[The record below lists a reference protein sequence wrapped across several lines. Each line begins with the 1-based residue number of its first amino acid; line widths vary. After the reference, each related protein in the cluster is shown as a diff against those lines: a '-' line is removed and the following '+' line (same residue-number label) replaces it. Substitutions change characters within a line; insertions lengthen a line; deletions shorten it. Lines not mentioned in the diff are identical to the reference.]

1 MESLFKTRRNML
13 LNDHIANKYIMKKP
27 IFFLIVFFISVVCNS
42 QSSKQDIIDNIY
54 LSGGS
59 LTAYTGPLQDTLTPS
74 PIGKKPFYIST
85 YCRHGSRH
93 LMEANYYTAP
103 IDALKAAKNAGA
115 LTNFGNQI
123 LERMEIMNENSLNRY
138 GELTK
143 IGLDQWQG
151 IAKRMIRNFP
161 EIFSDSSSVDGR
173 SSIFIRCIL
182 SMETLLQELKAFN
195 PQLKIFHDACE
206 NDMSFILPGYSPSK
220 ASTRNEAPIAKTIAL
235 PTINGDRIA
244 EEFFSKQYIKKIN
257 TSNFML
263 YLFDLASQ
271 IQNTELRDSF
281 SLYEIFNDDELYD
294 VWKRKNVSAYNSYH
308 KGGSTGVLLKRILD
322 DADKAI
328 ANNSPCAHFRFGH
341 ESVLLPLVCRMSLN
355 NYDQEYDSAEELEAA
370 NWKTYRIY
378 PMASNIQII
387 FYRSS
392 PSDSDILVKI
402 LLNEGEVTL
411 PIDTDIP
418 PYYHWNDVREYWKNK
433 Q

>member
-1 MESLFKTRRNML
+1 
-13 LNDHIANKYIMKKP
+13 MKKP
-27 IFFLIVFFISVVCNS
+27 IIFLIVFFISVVCNS

-103 IDALKAAKNAGA
+103 IDALKAAKNAGS

-123 LERMEIMNENSLNRY
+123 LERIEIMNENSLNRY

-161 EIFSDSSSVDGR
+161 EIFADSSSVDGR
-173 SSIFIRCIL
+173 S
-182 SMETLLQELKAFN
+182 
-195 PQLKIFHDACE
+195 
-206 NDMSFILPGYSPSK
+206 SPSK

-355 NYDQEYDSAEELEAA
+355 NYDKEYDSVEELEAA

-418 PYYHWNDVREYWKNK
+418 PYYHWNDVKEYWKNK